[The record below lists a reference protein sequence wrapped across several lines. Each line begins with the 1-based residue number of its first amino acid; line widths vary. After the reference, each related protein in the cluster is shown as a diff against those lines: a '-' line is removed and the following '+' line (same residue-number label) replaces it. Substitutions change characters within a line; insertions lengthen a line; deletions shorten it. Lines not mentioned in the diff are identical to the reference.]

1 MNPIKMTAM
10 YMSSMHANSYH
21 ADPGNY
27 FDRDSQMSNSDI
39 QNRFHL
45 AKQRTLAEAEKT
57 QGEWDPRKFGSMD
70 QGRNFPPDFGGPGP
84 RRESDLC
91 PADFALTD
99 SKLAEKLSKSDQ
111 LYQEITQQIDNFN
124 KDLKATRVAGERSLT
139 LKRFFSEITR
149 IFQDKINEQMPTSI
163 FQEEINSLDYELME
177 ELISSI
183 ANTLIC
189 FDKNEF
195 MAHDSELPDLKLMK
209 TIHNK

>member
-1 MNPIKMTAM
+1 MAKM
-10 YMSSMHANSYH
+10 
-21 ADPGNY
+21 
-27 FDRDSQMSNSDI
+27 
-39 QNRFHL
+39 
-45 AKQRTLAEAEKT
+45 RTLNEAEKAHK
-57 QGEWDPRKFGSMD
+57 EWDLKKNHSGPMD
-70 QGRNFPPDFGGPGP
+70 HSRNNPPEFRGPE
-84 RRESDLC
+84 RRRVSDLC
-91 PADFALTD
+91 PTDFALTD

-111 LYQEITQQIDNFN
+111 LYQEITHQIDKFN

-139 LKRFFSEITR
+139 LKKFFSEITR

>member
-1 MNPIKMTAM
+1 MTAT
-10 YMSSMHANSYH
+10 YMSSMYANSYH
-21 ADPGNY
+21 ADPNNY
-27 FDRDSQMSNSDI
+27 FDRDSEMSNSNI

-45 AKQRTLAEAEKT
+45 AKMRTSNEAENTHQKS
-57 QGEWDPRKFGSMD
+57 DHRKNHSGTMD
-70 QGRNFPPDFGGPGP
+70 KSRNYPPEFVGPDGRK
-84 RRESDLC
+84 ESELC
-91 PADFALTD
+91 PTDFALTD

-111 LYQEITQQIDNFN
+111 LYQEITHQIDKFN
-124 KDLKATRVAGERSLT
+124 KDLKATQVAKERSLT

-195 MAHDSELPDLKLMK
+195 MAHDSELPDIKLMK